1 MNFCEECGNKL
12 MPKDKFC
19 ENCGEAIAQAS
30 EKREVTLQQKQ
41 DLPPPPI
48 QTQVESVYQHFHPES
63 PVYGAQKKKSSAKI
77 FIILGIILI
86 FIIIIG
92 VGIAGYF
99 FFIKESK
106 NIVEEVKK
114 VEDKKESKTQIQEK
128 EKTVTPSADEKK
140 TTETQ
145 KEGFKKREKQTGDC
159 GDYPELS
166 ERKLSPEELVGVSDK
181 DKKYMKNDIYM
192 RHGYIF
198 TDEDLLLH
206 FALFSCYEP
215 KHLNVNRFLT
225 DIEKYNIG
233 LIKGN
238 EKR

>member
-1 MNFCEECGNKL
+1 
-12 MPKDKFC
+12 
-19 ENCGEAIAQAS
+19 
-30 EKREVTLQQKQ
+30 LQQKQ

-48 QTQVESVYQHFHPES
+48 QTQVEPIYQHFHPES

-77 FIILGIILI
+77 FIIVGIIVILF
-86 FIIIIG
+86 FIIVGG
-92 VGIAGYF
+92 VIAGYF
-99 FFIKESK
+99 FFIKEAK
-106 NIVEEVKK
+106 NVVEEVQKE
-114 VEDKKESKTQIQEK
+114 EDKKENKNQIKEK
-128 EKTVTPSADEKK
+128 EKTVTSSDDENK

-145 KEGFKKREKQTGDC
+145 KEGFKRREKQTGDC

-166 ERKLSPEELVGVSDK
+166 ERKLSPEELTGVSDK

-206 FALFSCYEP
+206 FAMFSCYEP